1 MENNV
6 KSIIDKISK
15 FKLQLIINK
24 NLFSSNVI
32 SSSIYE
38 QMESSLLEKIETL
51 KLLLQIEIIMKIPF

>member
-6 KSIIDKISK
+6 KNIIDKISK

-32 SSSIYE
+32 SSNIYE
-38 QMESSLLEKIETL
+38 QMESSLLQKIETL
-51 KLLLQIEIIMKIPF
+51 NKELSFI

>member
-15 FKLQLIINK
+15 LKLQLIINK

-32 SSSIYE
+32 SSSIYQ

-51 KLLLQIEIIMKIPF
+51 NKELSLI

>member
-6 KSIIDKISK
+6 KNIIDKISK

-32 SSSIYE
+32 SSNIYE
-38 QMESSLLEKIETL
+38 QMESSLLQKIETL
-51 KLLLQIEIIMKIPF
+51 NKGLSFI

>member
-1 MENNV
+1 MKNNV

-15 FKLQLIINK
+15 LKLQLIINK

-32 SSSIYE
+32 SSSIYQ

-51 KLLLQIEIIMKIPF
+51 NKELSLI

>member
-1 MENNV
+1 MKNNV

-15 FKLQLIINK
+15 LKLQLIINK

-32 SSSIYE
+32 SSSIYQ

-51 KLLLQIEIIMKIPF
+51 NKELSFI

>member
-38 QMESSLLEKIETL
+38 QMESSLLEKIEIL
-51 KLLLQIEIIMKIPF
+51 NKELSLI

>member
-32 SSSIYE
+32 SSSIYQ

-51 KLLLQIEIIMKIPF
+51 NKELSLI

>member
-1 MENNV
+1 MEDNV

-51 KLLLQIEIIMKIPF
+51 NKELSLI

>member
-1 MENNV
+1 MEKHAENL
-6 KSIIDKISK
+6 IDKISK

-51 KLLLQIEIIMKIPF
+51 NKELSLI

>member
-6 KSIIDKISK
+6 KSIINKISK

-51 KLLLQIEIIMKIPF
+51 NKELSLI

>member
-1 MENNV
+1 MKNNI

-15 FKLQLIINK
+15 LKLQLIINK

-32 SSSIYE
+32 SSSIYQ

-51 KLLLQIEIIMKIPF
+51 NKELSLI

>member
-1 MENNV
+1 MYMEKHAENL
-6 KSIIDKISK
+6 IDKISK

-51 KLLLQIEIIMKIPF
+51 NKELSLI

>member
-1 MENNV
+1 MKNNV

-15 FKLQLIINK
+15 LKLQLIINK

-51 KLLLQIEIIMKIPF
+51 NKELSFI

>member
-1 MENNV
+1 MKNNV

-15 FKLQLIINK
+15 LKLQLITNK

-32 SSSIYE
+32 SSSIYQ

-51 KLLLQIEIIMKIPF
+51 NKELSLI

>member
-15 FKLQLIINK
+15 LKLQLIINK

-51 KLLLQIEIIMKIPF
+51 NKELSLI

>member
-6 KSIIDKISK
+6 KNIIDKISK

-32 SSSIYE
+32 SSNIYE
-38 QMESSLLEKIETL
+38 HMESSLLQKIETL
-51 KLLLQIEIIMKIPF
+51 NKELSFI

>member
-6 KSIIDKISK
+6 KNIINKISK

-32 SSSIYE
+32 SSNIYE
-38 QMESSLLEKIETL
+38 QMESSLLQKIETL
-51 KLLLQIEIIMKIPF
+51 NKELSFI

>member
-32 SSSIYE
+32 DSAIYE
-38 QMESSLLEKIETL
+38 QMESSLLEKIE
-51 KLLLQIEIIMKIPF
+51 KLNKELALI

>member
-1 MENNV
+1 MKNNV

-15 FKLQLIINK
+15 LKLQLIINK

-32 SSSIYE
+32 SSNIYQ

-51 KLLLQIEIIMKIPF
+51 NKELSLI

>member
-51 KLLLQIEIIMKIPF
+51 NKELSLI

>member
-15 FKLQLIINK
+15 FKLQIIINK

-51 KLLLQIEIIMKIPF
+51 NKELSLI

>member
-1 MENNV
+1 MKNNV

-15 FKLQLIINK
+15 LKLQLIINK

-51 KLLLQIEIIMKIPF
+51 NKELSLI